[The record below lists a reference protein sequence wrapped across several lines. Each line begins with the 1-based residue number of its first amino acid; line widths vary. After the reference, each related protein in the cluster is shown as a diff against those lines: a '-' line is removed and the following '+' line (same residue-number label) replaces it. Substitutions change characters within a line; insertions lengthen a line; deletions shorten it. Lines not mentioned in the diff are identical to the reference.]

1 MQTRE
6 HPAPWERVAWEGGD
20 VKSFEIAVAEWVR
33 AMVAE
38 AWQLFVEVVEER
50 IERENSSALRR
61 KGLEERTLWTEFGP
75 VKIVRQRYC
84 YADGREEKS
93 FLGFD
98 KRVNLAPRVH
108 AAPAFAEHLA
118 ALASIAPSYET
129 SSGIAK
135 LLVGDGPC
143 AKTIWKLAQEEGKR
157 LRRQDTEE
165 RRSVFRDGELP
176 GTDVPAKE
184 FVGVEADS
192 TMIHAWRSKGEN
204 HEAFLGIVYDGKE
217 KVGRKR
223 RRLRN
228 KVGACGLQGAKQF
241 GQDLFVAAQKYHN
254 VIDAKRTLF
263 GSDGAACL
271 ETMRREHFPGAP
283 HQLDWHH
290 VTEKV
295 RQAYGWDLIEDAKK
309 VMELVF
315 SEDRDG
321 FEKQTIFDRRR
332 LPRRR
337 SKIDELREYVL
348 PRWDWLFSYRRMK
361 RKHEE
366 MPEHLNGTG
375 GIERNVGTVVGHRM
389 KWRGMGWT
397 KTGAAN
403 ILRLRLKT
411 LGLQN

>member
-6 HPAPWERVAWEGGD
+6 NPAPWDRVACEGGD
-20 VKSFEIAVAEWVR
+20 VKSFEIAVAKWTR
-33 AMVAE
+33 AKVAE
-38 AWQLFVEVVEER
+38 AWQLFVERVEER
-50 IERENSSALRR
+50 IERENASALRR
-61 KGLEERTLWTEFGP
+61 KGPEERTLWTEFGP
-75 VKIVRQRYC
+75 VTIMRQRYY
-84 YADGREEKS
+84 YADGCEKKS

-98 KRVNLAPRVH
+98 MRTDLAPRVH
-108 AAPAFAEHLA
+108 TTPAFAHCLA
-118 ALASIAPSYET
+118 GLASIAPSYES

-135 LLVGDGPC
+135 LLLGDGPC
-143 AKTIWKLAQEEGKR
+143 AKTIWKVAQKEGER
-157 LRRQDTEE
+157 LRKQDAAE
-165 RRSVFRDGELP
+165 RKSVFRDGELP
-176 GTDVPAKE
+176 GSDVPERA
-184 FVGVEADS
+184 FVGVETDS

-217 KVGRKR
+217 QLGKKR

-228 KVGACGLQGAKQF
+228 KVAACGLQGAGQF
-241 GQDLFVAAQKYHN
+241 GQDLFVAAQKNHN
-254 VIDAKRTLF
+254 VVDANLTLY
-263 GSDGAACL
+263 GSDGAASL
-271 ETMRREHFPGAP
+271 ETIRLEHFPGAP

-295 RQAYGWDLIEDAKK
+295 RSAYGWDLIEDAKK

-321 FEKQTIFDRRR
+321 FERQTNFDRRR
-332 LPRRR
+332 LPGRR

-348 PRWDWLFSYRRMK
+348 PRWDWLFSYREMK

-366 MPEHLNGTG
+366 VPEHLNGTG
-375 GIERNVGTVVGHRM
+375 GIERNIGTVVGHRM

-403 ILRLRLKT
+403 ILRLRLRT

>member
-20 VKSFEIAVAEWVR
+20 VKSFEAAVGEWVR

-38 AWQLFVEVVEER
+38 AWQLFVEAVEER
-50 IERENSSALRR
+50 IERENPSALRR
-61 KGLEERTLWTEFGP
+61 KGPEDRTLWTEFGP
-75 VKIVRQRYC
+75 VTITRQRYY

-93 FLGFD
+93 FIGFD
-98 KRVNLAPRVH
+98 RRVDLAPRVH
-108 AAPAFAEHLA
+108 AAPGFAEKLA
-118 ALASIAPSYET
+118 QLASMAPSYGT
-129 SSGIAK
+129 SSGIAT
-135 LLVGDGPC
+135 LLLGDGPC
-143 AKTIWKLAQEEGKR
+143 AKTIWNLAQEEGER
-157 LRRQDTEE
+157 LRRQDAEE

-176 GTDVPAKE
+176 GSDVPAKE

-228 KVGACGLQGAKQF
+228 KVAACGLQGAKQF

-254 VIDAKRTLF
+254 VVDALQTHF

-271 ETMRREHFPGAP
+271 ETIRLEHFPGAP
-283 HQLDWHH
+283 HQLDWCH
-290 VTEKV
+290 VIEKV
-295 RQAYGWDLIEDAKK
+295 RSAYGWDRLEDAEK
-309 VMELVF
+309 VLEFIF
-315 SEDRDG
+315 SEDREG
-321 FEKQTIFDRRR
+321 FEQQTIFDRRR
-332 LPRRR
+332 LWERR

-348 PRWDWLFSYRRMK
+348 PRWDWLYSHRQMRR
-361 RKHEE
+361 EC
-366 MPEHLNGTG
+366 PGIPDHLNGTG
-375 GIERNVGTVVGHRM
+375 AIERNVGTVVGHRM

-397 KTGAAN
+397 KRGGAN
-403 ILRLRLKT
+403 ILRIRLKA
-411 LGLQN
+411 LGLQD

>member
-6 HPAPWERVAWEGGD
+6 NLAPWERIASEGGD
-20 VKSFEIAVAEWVR
+20 VKSFEVAVAEWAR

-38 AWQLFVEVVEER
+38 AWQRFVERVEER
-50 IERENSSALRR
+50 IERENAPALRR

-75 VKIVRQRYC
+75 VKIMRQRYY
-84 YADGREEKS
+84 YADGREKKS
-93 FLGFD
+93 FIGFD
-98 KRVNLAPRVH
+98 KRVDLAPRVH
-108 AAPAFAEHLA
+108 AAPAFAEDLA
-118 ALASIAPSYET
+118 GLASIAPSYES
-129 SSGIAK
+129 SSGIVK
-135 LLVGDGPC
+135 LLLGDGPC
-143 AKTIWKLAQEEGKR
+143 ARTIWKLAQKEGER

-176 GTDVPAKE
+176 GFDAPAKE

-192 TMIHAWRSKGEN
+192 TMIHSWKRRGEN

-228 KVGACGLQGAKQF
+228 KVAACGLQGAKQF
-241 GQDLFVAAQKYHN
+241 GQDLFVAAQKNHN
-254 VIDAKRTLF
+254 VVDANLTLY

-271 ETMRREHFPGAP
+271 ETIRLEHFPAAP

-290 VTEKV
+290 VTEKI
-295 RQAYGWDLIEDAKK
+295 RQAYGWDLIDDAKK

-321 FEKQTIFDRRR
+321 FEQQTVFDRRR

-348 PRWDWLFSYRRMK
+348 PRWDWLFSYREMK
-361 RKHEE
+361 RRHEE

-397 KTGAAN
+397 KRGGAN
-403 ILRLRLKT
+403 ILRIRLKT